1 MQRTDA
7 LSDTYASPA
16 PHVPSRPD
24 AASDPLAYFPI
35 AFFAKPRRHAWVIE
49 AVDCGQLGSA
59 EHWVCQRCGASGGP
73 VVASRE
79 YPSWPPFIAGR
90 GTRTPLSQDC
100 AEAARQ
106 ISAAR
111 EG

>member
-7 LSDTYASPA
+7 LSDTYAGPPA
-16 PHVPSRPD
+16 ATPGRPETP
-24 AASDPLAYFPI
+24 SDPLAYFPI

-49 AVDCGQLGSA
+49 AVDGGQLGRA
-59 EHWVCQRCGASGGP
+59 DYWVCRRCGASGGP

-79 YPSWPPFIAGR
+79 YPSWPPFVAGR

-106 ISAAR
+106 IAAMR
-111 EG
+111 KG